1 MTNNVDTKLLGIF
14 MELLSKQNATY
25 VAEKLHITGPAVSHS
40 LNRLR
45 EIFGDPLFIRVP
57 HGLTP
62 TPRALELGPKI
73 RDILMLWASINDG
86 DTGNFDP
93 AEASGSLSF
102 GFSPLLG
109 DAIFNTFVLRL
120 KQLAP
125 NLHIRLAE
133 SVCWDTDMAAM
144 RANELD
150 LVFSPFPTRQQ
161 EIVEEPV
168 TSFNMWVCARN
179 GHPEIRTGCT
189 LEQYMHYEHIFLA
202 QGSTS
207 GSGRQSAGMSLIPLD
222 YALQQRGLK
231 RNATMTVHSW
241 RAQAEIAAQTDMI
254 FTVNSLTKDLVCQ
267 AYDLN
272 AFPLPPELETVLGL
286 NMYWH
291 RSRSGN
297 PLVLWARNVFREV
310 VGEYLGVQLA
320 IRQVVEGTADTPV
333 APVAETVEAE
343 GAALDAQSSER

>member
-1 MTNNVDTKLLGIF
+1 MMTNNVDTKLLGIF
-14 MELLSKQNATY
+14 MDLLSKQNATY
-25 VAEKLHITGPAVSHS
+25 VAEKLHITAPAVSHS

-73 RDILMLWASINDG
+73 RDILMLWSSINDG
-86 DTGNFDP
+86 DASNFDP
-93 AEASGSLSF
+93 AEATGTLSF

-109 DAIFNTFVLRL
+109 DAVFNSFVLRL
-120 KQLAP
+120 KQKAP
-125 NLHIRLAE
+125 NLHIRLTE
-133 SVCWDTDMAAM
+133 SYCWDTDMAAM

-168 TSFNMWVCARN
+168 TSFNMWVCARID
-179 GHPEIRTGCT
+179 HPEIRTECS
-189 LEQYMHYEHIFLA
+189 LEQYMSNEHIFLA
-202 QGSTS
+202 QGG
-207 GSGRQSAGMSLIPLD
+207 GSGRQSASMSLIPLD

-254 FTVNSLTKDLVCQ
+254 FTVNSLTKDLVCKS
-267 AYDLN
+267 YGLK
-272 AFPLPPELETVLGL
+272 AFPLPAELETVLGL

-297 PLVLWARNVFREV
+297 PLVLWARSVFREV
-310 VGEYLGVQLA
+310 VSEYLGVQLPG
-320 IRQVVEGTADTPV
+320 RQSAT
-333 APVAETVEAE
+333 
-343 GAALDAQSSER
+343 AALPYDVEDVAFDDVPNGAK

>member
-1 MTNNVDTKLLGIF
+1 MMTNNVDTKLLGIF

-57 HGLTP
+57 HGLT
-62 TPRALELGPKI
+62 
-73 RDILMLWASINDG
+73 LMLWASINDG
-86 DTGNFDP
+86 DTGSFEPN
-93 AEASGSLSF
+93 EASGTLSF

-125 NLHIRLAE
+125 NLQIRLAE
-133 SVCWDTDMAAM
+133 SVCWDADMTAM

-168 TSFNMWVCARN
+168 TSFNMWVCARAD
-179 GHPEIRTGCT
+179 HPELRTGCT

-202 QGSTS
+202 HGNNV
-207 GSGRQSAGMSLIPLD
+207 GSGRQSANMSLIPLD

-267 AYDLN
+267 SYGLN

-320 IRQVVEGTADTPV
+320 IRQVASDSGASEV
-333 APVAETVEAE
+333 TVDAEAE
-343 GAALDAQSSER
+343 SMLPQESK

>member
-1 MTNNVDTKLLGIF
+1 MMTNNVDTKLLGIF

-86 DTGNFDP
+86 EEGSFEP
-93 AEASGSLSF
+93 LEASGTLSV

-125 NLHIRLAE
+125 SLHIRLSE
-133 SVCWDTDMAAM
+133 SVCWETDMTAM

-168 TSFNMWVCARN
+168 TSFNMWVCARAD
-179 GHPEIRTGCT
+179 HPEIRTGCT
-189 LEQYMHYEHIFLA
+189 LEQYMNHEHIFLA
-202 QGSTS
+202 NGGNT
-207 GSGRQSAGMSLIPLD
+207 GAGRQSAGMSLIPLD

-241 RAQAEIAAQTDMI
+241 RAQAEIAANTDMI

-267 AYDLN
+267 AYGLK

-297 PLVLWARNVFREV
+297 PIVLWARNVFREV

-320 IRQVVEGTADTPV
+320 IRPVTEIDADDEIS
-333 APVAETVEAE
+333 AEDAMLEAQT
-343 GAALDAQSSER
+343 DKS